1 MEYKDQG
8 RFLMLLGVVLLF
20 VGLVA
25 AFLGPVEVYVFYL
38 FREGGRLHYEGFGF
52 GSLMFGNIAVQIAGY
67 YLIAALCLP
76 LAYGHLRRRSWAR
89 SLGEALLWAWL
100 VVGVPLV
107 IVFVFMLFSVKEL
120 TPAVAA
126 LVLFMLALSYPL
138 APALL
143 LRFYRGDHVRRTF
156 AAGETDGSWLERLP
170 MPVLV
175 LGLLFSFYA
184 LVLHIPLLFNGL
196 FPLFGAWLSGLEGF
210 VALAFAIL
218 SLTFLAWGI
227 WQQRA
232 WAWWGM
238 LAYVALLTASALVT
252 LLGTSLIEM
261 VAAVNLPPTELEI
274 VQGVPIRGVHLAA
287 FVGLPLILTLVAL
300 LLSRRHYRGNES
312 LTPAGLEMR

>member
-20 VGLVA
+20 VGMVA

-38 FREGGRLHYEGFGF
+38 FGEGGRLHYEGFGF
-52 GSLMFGNIAVQIAGY
+52 GSLVFGNIVVQIAGY

-89 SLGEALLWAWL
+89 PLGEALLWAWL
-100 VVGVPLV
+100 VVGVPLA

-126 LVLFMLALSYPL
+126 LVLVMLALSYPL
-138 APALL
+138 APAVL

-156 AAGETDGSWLERLP
+156 EAGETNQSWLERLP

-184 LVLHIPLLFNGL
+184 LVLHIPLLFNGT
-196 FPLFGAWLSGLEGF
+196 FPLFGTWLSGLEGF
-210 VALAFAIL
+210 VALDFAIL
-218 SLTFLAWGI
+218 SLAFLTWGI
-227 WQQRA
+227 WRQRA
-232 WAWWGM
+232 WAWWA
-238 LAYVALLTASALVT
+238 LVAYVCLLTASALVT

-261 VAAVNLPPTELEI
+261 VAAMNLPPMELEI
-274 VQGVPIRGVHLAA
+274 VQGVPVQGIHLAA
-287 FVGLPLILTLVAL
+287 FVGLPLLLTLVAL
-300 LLSRRHYRGNES
+300 LLSRRHYQGNEA
-312 LTPAGLEMR
+312 LTPAGLGIR